1 MAVAGMPVDPWVI
14 LPKERERFE
23 MQFHGLKPING
34 HITGDQAKGFL
45 LQSQLPPQ
53 TLGLIW
59 GLADR
64 DADGKMDINE
74 FSIACKLIM
83 LKLKGVEVPRALP
96 TSLLTSLAAVST
108 PPMAAGTPP
117 QVPPPPKITP
127 PAVPPMMA
135 QPPIIPPAPVLAHG
149 PGMVMHQQPQ
159 MVAPHPGMVPMA
171 PQVQPMMMPGIQP
184 MVAPQMP
191 PQVAPMVVPM
201 SAPQVV
207 PMVAPMV
214 AHPPVLPPQPS
225 LGTPPL
231 MSPPTVD
238 VPMAAPVVPPMVP
251 PPSEAAKQRSG
262 SVVSVDLNSPLEW
275 SVPHQSK
282 LRYTQVFNSNDRTR
296 CGHLTGPQARNIL
309 IQWRLPQATLAQI
322 WALSDLDSDG
332 RLSCD
337 EFVLSMHL
345 CEIASKG
352 EKIPQAL
359 PLDLIPP
366 SFRRGR
372 VGSLKAVSG
381 TTTPTGIQS
390 GPGSVDGD
398 LGSPTSQ
405 SSFEDK
411 RKKNYEKGQAELERR
426 RRALLEV
433 QKKEQEERERKERE
447 EHEKREKLRLEQER
461 KQQEELERQLQMQ
474 KEQEEKQEE
483 ERRRAQEQK
492 EAARKEMERQR
503 QLEWEKQRS
512 QELQQQRQ
520 KEQEKVLQLKAQNQ
534 NLGIELSQKSEKVR
548 ELSQKISETRAAVSA
563 VKTTIDGMRAT
574 RDESMAEM
582 SALKAK
588 LREQNNRLVN
598 LSQEKA
604 RMDARNRANSAV
616 DGADVNHAFN
626 NKQIILKQMQDK
638 LNEQD
643 KENEQKRQDIKNNN
657 QALAEL
663 RKTLKG
669 LIDRCEISYPDFE
682 DKRQKVCI
690 MKNRVVDDYNAQW
703 GDSGTTNTWT
713 SQEPNQ
719 NTWNTDSTWSST
731 TVPQPEATPVEAVPG
746 MTRYRALFEFVAR
759 NPDELSFQPGDVILV
774 PDDHNAEPG
783 WLAGKIRDS
792 TGWFPESYVERIDT
806 EVVSNGNVAAVETEE
821 RKPLEGI
828 AEVPETTSDNGSLT
842 DHGPAVVDPVST
854 PTLGTGQTMP
864 NVFARTLYSFKGKKA
879 SHLNFSKGVVITV
892 HEQQDQWS
900 YGELNGLQGWFPN
913 SYVKIEDST
922 PSIAAAGEYYMAMYP
937 YQSEE
942 SGDLSFNQGEVI
954 LVSKKDGEWWTGTI
968 NGEKTGL
975 FPASY
980 VSIIETQ
987 EAPDQPDNTGV
998 DINAAVA
1005 AVAASQETQAEKS
1018 ALHDEV
1024 KQITE
1029 QQNFKAKTES
1039 VTTPD
1044 SLGSKSPLPMGKG
1057 KKPEIAQ
1064 VLAPYKA
1071 TSTEQLSL
1079 NRGQLVMVRKKTTTG
1094 WWEGEL
1100 QAKGKKRQVG
1110 WFPASYVKLLVSS
1123 GTASGRTTPTAK
1135 FRDTPSP
1142 MPGKDRV
1149 IAMYSYVAQNSDELS
1164 FEKDEVITVTS
1175 RDDPSWWKGELHGL
1189 SGLFP
1194 SNYVSAIP
1202 TDNSRMSGPERARQ
1216 GYITELIETEQ
1227 SYINDMTVVHE
1238 AFEKPLLESNVISKE
1253 DVEKIFVNWK
1263 DILQCNCVFLS
1274 ALRVR
1279 RDMSPGGEIRMI
1291 GDILCE
1297 NLPRMAAY
1305 ARFFSCQLRAADLLQ
1320 YHTENTPEFR
1330 SFVRQCEIQ
1339 SVAKGLPLSS
1349 FLIKPMQRITKYP
1362 LIIKKILENTPEDH
1376 PDHQNLEE
1384 AMASAE
1390 EFCTLVNEGVRER
1403 EDSDRLEWLQRN
1415 VQADQLEEQLVFN
1428 SLTNMLGQRKLIHFG
1443 VLKKVNSG
1451 RELVGFLMNDF
1462 LLLASPNKPLKS
1474 TAFSFERHK
1483 GITMKIYKKPFF
1495 LNEIKFSAGNENEE
1509 LVLQDDNRSYL
1520 LNAPSYSERSLWLR
1534 LLTEAKSAFLEKESS
1549 FLLRQQSKKSSFGA
1563 IGRVMI
1569 AVIDADTLSQS
1580 SVRQR
1585 PPKGSLQILH
1595 VSGEQI
1601 GSKGSSGKSDIFCD
1615 VSMGSQEK
1623 RTPAVSGPNPKW
1635 NFNMQFLIKDLNEDV
1650 LCFTVFSKGYFAP
1663 NEFLG
1668 RAEVRIK
1675 DIPFDATSASTGPF
1689 NNTLRLREVKSGTL
1703 SIKLDLRLFE
1713 STSIPSHRQRLI

>member
-1 MAVAGMPVDPWVI
+1 MPAADPWVI
-14 LPKERERFE
+14 VPKERERFE
-23 MQFHGLKPING
+23 MQFQGLKPING

-45 LQSQLPPQ
+45 LQSQLPPPV
-53 TLGLIW
+53 LGQIW

-64 DADGKMDINE
+64 DADGRMDIKE

-83 LKLKGVEVPRALP
+83 LKLRGIEVPKVLP
-96 TSLLTSLAAVST
+96 SSLLASLVSPATSVGT

-117 QVPPPPKITP
+117 MVPPPPKVANTPPAIIPMSVVPPMAAPVVPQMSHAP
-127 PAVPPMMA
+127 PAVPP
-135 QPPIIPPAPVLAHG
+135 APYIAHQAAV
-149 PGMVMHQQPQ
+149 PL
-159 MVAPHPGMVPMA
+159 PGMVPQQMMQ
-171 PQVQPMMMPGIQP
+171 PQMMP
-184 MVAPQMP
+184 MVAQQTPMGMTMV
-191 PQVAPMVVPM
+191 PQVPNQQMMQMGAQVVP
-201 SAPQVV
+201 PQVV
-207 PMVAPMV
+207 PMVA
-214 AHPPVLPPQPS
+214 HPTVLPSQPS

-231 MSPPTVD
+231 MSPPIAEVVPPV
-238 VPMAAPVVPPMVP
+238 VPMAPPAVP
-251 PPSEAAKQRSG
+251 PPPDVVKQRSG
-262 SVVSVDLNSPLEW
+262 SVASTDLNSPLDW

-296 CGHLTGPQARNIL
+296 CGHLTGAQARNIL

-322 WALSDLDSDG
+322 WSLSDLDADG

-337 EFVLSMHL
+337 EFVLAMHL
-345 CEIASKG
+345 CEISSKG
-352 EKIPQAL
+352 EKIPTAL
-359 PLDLIPP
+359 PPDLIPP

-372 VGSLKAVSG
+372 VGSIKTVSG

-390 GPGSVDGD
+390 GPASVDGD

-426 RRALLEV
+426 RRALLEI

-447 EHEKREKLRLEQER
+447 DYEKKEKLRLEQER
-461 KQQEELERQLQMQ
+461 KRQEEIEQQLMMQ
-474 KEQEEKQEE
+474 KEMEEKQEE
-483 ERRRAQEQK
+483 ERMRAQEQK

-520 KEQEKVLQLKAQNQ
+520 KEQERVLQLKAQNQ
-534 NLGIELSQKSEKVR
+534 NLGIELSQRSEKVK

-574 RDESMAEM
+574 RDEQMTEM
-582 SALKAK
+582 STLKAK
-588 LREQNNRLVN
+588 LREQNNRLVM

-616 DGADVNHAFN
+616 DGADVNHAVN
-626 NKQIILKQMQDK
+626 SKQVVLKQMQDK
-638 LNEQD
+638 LNEQN
-643 KENEQKRQDIKNNN
+643 KENDQKKQDIKNNN
-657 QALAEL
+657 AVLSEL
-663 RKTLKG
+663 RKTLKS
-669 LIDRCEISYPDFE
+669 LIDNCEAKYPAFE

-703 GDSGTTNTWT
+703 GDTGSTNWGA
-713 SQEPNQ
+713 QEQNQ
-719 NTWNTDSTWSST
+719 NTWNTDSSWSSAPAAA
-731 TVPQPEATPVEAVPG
+731 PQPEATPVEAVPG

-759 NPDELSFQPGDVILV
+759 NGDELSFQPGDVILV

-783 WLAGKIRDS
+783 WYAGKLRDA
-792 TGWFPESYVERIDT
+792 TGWFPESYVERIDM

-828 AEVPETTSDNGSLT
+828 AEVPETTSDNGSLS
-842 DHGPAVVDPVST
+842 DSGPVVADLAST
-854 PTLGTGQTMP
+854 PILGTGQTMP
-864 NVFARTLYSFKGKKA
+864 NVFARTLYSFKGKRA
-879 SHLNFSKGVVITV
+879 SYLSFSKGEIITV

-900 YGELNGLQGWFPN
+900 YGELGGLQGWFPN
-913 SYVKIEDST
+913 TYVKIEDAVKTES
-922 PSIAAAGEYYMAMYP
+922 AEGEYYMAMYP
-937 YQSEE
+937 YQSAEQ
-942 SGDLSFNQGEVI
+942 GDLSFNQGEVI
-954 LVSKKDGEWWTGTI
+954 FVSKKDGEWWTGTI
-968 NGEKTGL
+968 AGERTGL

-980 VSIIETQ
+980 VSKIETQ
-987 EAPDQPDNTGV
+987 EAPENNAV

-1024 KQITE
+1024 TQITE

-1044 SLGSKSPLPMGKG
+1044 SLTSKSPLPQGKG

-1079 NRGQLVMVRKKTTTG
+1079 NRGQLVMVRKKTSTG

-1123 GTASGRTTPTAK
+1123 GTASGRTTPTAR

-1164 FEKDEVITVTS
+1164 FDKDEVITVTS
-1175 RDDPSWWKGELHGL
+1175 RDDPSWWKGELQGQV
-1189 SGLFP
+1189 GLFP

-1202 TDNSRMSGPERARQ
+1202 TDNSEMSAIERARQ

-1227 SYINDMTVVHE
+1227 TYINDMTIVHE
-1238 AFEKPLLESNVISKE
+1238 AFEKPLLESQVISKE
-1253 DVEKIFVNWK
+1253 DVEKIFVNWM
-1263 DILQCNCVFLS
+1263 DILQCNYVFLS
-1274 ALRVR
+1274 ALKVR
-1279 RDMSPGGEIRMI
+1279 RDMSVRGEIRMI

-1320 YHTENTPEFR
+1320 YHTENTPEFK
-1330 SFVRQCEIQ
+1330 SFVRQCEMN

-1362 LIIKKILENTPEDH
+1362 LIIKKILENTPDDH
-1376 PDHQNLEE
+1376 PDYQNLQD
-1384 AMASAE
+1384 ALANAE
-1390 EFCTLVNEGVRER
+1390 EFCVLVNEGVRER
-1403 EDSDRLEWLQRN
+1403 EDSDRLEWLQKHI
-1415 VQADQLEEQLVFN
+1415 QCDHLEEPLTFN
-1428 SLTNMLGQRKLIHFG
+1428 SLTNLLGPRRFVHHG

-1451 RELVGFLMNDF
+1451 RELVGFLLNDF
-1462 LLLASPNKPLKS
+1462 LLLASPTKPLKS
-1474 TAFSFERHK
+1474 LTFSFERYK
-1483 GITMKIYKKPFF
+1483 GNMLKIYKKPFF
-1495 LNEIKFSAGNENEE
+1495 LNEIKFSAGNEIEE
-1509 LVLQDDNRSYL
+1509 LVLQDDSRSYL
-1520 LNAPSYSERSLWLR
+1520 LHTPTSSERSLWLR
-1534 LLTEAKSAFLEKESS
+1534 NLTEAKKAFLEKESS
-1549 FLLRQQSKKSSFGA
+1549 FLLRQQS
-1563 IGRVMI
+1563 I
-1569 AVIDADTLSQS
+1569 
-1580 SVRQR
+1580 RQR
-1585 PPKGSLQILH
+1585 PPKGSLTVKHL
-1595 VSGEQI
+1595 SGEHIQ
-1601 GSKGSSGKSDIFCD
+1601 STNKTVTGKCEIFSE

-1623 RTPAVSGPNPKW
+1623 RTPLANGPNPRW
-1635 NFNMQFLIKDLNEDV
+1635 NASMQFLVKDLNEDT
-1650 LCFTVFSKGYFAP
+1650 LCFTVFSKGHFAP

-1668 RAEVRIK
+1668 RAEIRIK
-1675 DIPFDATSASTGPF
+1675 DIPFNAATASTGPF
-1689 NNTLRLREVKSGTL
+1689 NTTLSLREVKSGSLTA
-1703 SIKLDLRLFE
+1703 KLDLRLFD
-1713 STSIPSHRQRLI
+1713 TPNIPNHRQRLI